1 MRDEIRVLGPLELI
15 GERGPLPLGA
25 PKERRL
31 LAALIA
37 EAGTTRSSDA
47 LANAIWGESPP
58 RSSPKL
64 LQVYVSKLRKRLP
77 PEAGIRTHG
86 SGYAL
91 ELQDGVLDA
100 TRFES
105 LLEDGR
111 EAARAGNA
119 ALAASILR
127 RALALWR
134 GHAYGE
140 LADEEFVRA
149 DAQRLDELRL
159 VAFEERLAAELAVG
173 RHAAVLA
180 ELHALADSYPLRE
193 RPQAQLMLAL
203 YRSGRQSEALD
214 RFAATRR
221 QLHDELGLEPG
232 SELRDLQRRILQHDP
247 TLAGA
252 TDAQE
257 ATRACM
263 PMPPNPLLGREH
275 ELTELGGLLGRD
287 EVRLVVLTGAGG
299 SGKTRL
305 ALEAARRSAGS
316 FANGA
321 AFVELAPVHDPQLIV
336 GEIFSSLGIEQV
348 GSEPLA
354 TLVATLRGRELL
366 LLLDNFEHLRNA
378 APMLVD
384 LLSQAPRLTLLV
396 TSRIV
401 LHVSGEHVYPVDP
414 LGEDAAVELFLER
427 ASEADVR
434 FVASD
439 EAEAA
444 IRSIC
449 RRLDGL
455 PLAIELAAGRIRTL
469 TPAELLGGLE
479 QRLPLLT
486 GGPRDLPARQQT
498 LRSTLDWSVDLLD
511 DLERRDLARLSVFA
525 GGCTV
530 EYAETV
536 CETTLERLSSLVDH
550 NLLVRAVTLHGSRY
564 SMLETIREHMSERL
578 AVSGEADAMGRRHA
592 ELMLAIVR
600 AAHLSEDDD
609 EPFDQSVA
617 LLERDDIRAALDWA
631 IEADV
636 ALGLELASELE
647 NFWGPHAPAEGVRRI
662 GDLLA
667 RGVDLPPLLRA
678 RALRNLAGAAHQ
690 LHAFDVA
697 DPAYEESLRI
707 CTELG
712 DARGAALVRM
722 RLVYRARERG
732 DADLALSLLDDLRR
746 DTKGEYQLIE
756 VQGALLRAYLA
767 FGDGRLEDAEA
778 LLDQSHELAS
788 GLRWAWWETIVGTA
802 RLAVALE
809 RGDLADAERH
819 GRSTLALEVEEEYG
833 LAALQTIT
841 GLARV
846 ALARDDLERAGL
858 LWGAIAEQV
867 GGMLGPRAVR
877 WRDELRAETRP
888 SFLAAVMRGRELE
901 LWDAAAVALA
911 EEASESANEAGRE
924 TAAEGTSSKKWAPP
938 CSGGTP

>member
-31 LAALIA
+31 LAALVA

-58 RSSPKL
+58 RSAPKL
-64 LQVYVSKLRKRLP
+64 LQVYVSKLRKHLP

-100 TRFES
+100 ARFES

-149 DAQRLDELRL
+149 EAQRLDELRL

-180 ELHALADSYPLRE
+180 ELRALADSYPLRE

-232 SELRDLQRRILQHDP
+232 AELRDLQRRILQHDP
-247 TLAGA
+247 TLSGA

-257 ATRACM
+257 ATRASM
-263 PMPPNPLLGREH
+263 PMPPNPLLGRER
-275 ELTELGGLLGRD
+275 ELAELGGLLGRD
-287 EVRLVVLTGAGG
+287 DVRLVVLTGAGG

-366 LLLDNFEHLRNA
+366 LLLDNFEQLRDA

-396 TSRIV
+396 TSRVV
-401 LHVSGEHVYPVDP
+401 LHVSGEHVYPVEP
-414 LGEDAAVELFLER
+414 LGEEAAVELFLER
-427 ASEADVR
+427 ASEADSR

-439 EAEAA
+439 DAQAA

-455 PLAIELAAGRIRTL
+455 PLAIELAAGRSRTL
-469 TPAELLGGLE
+469 TPTELLAGLE
-479 QRLPLLT
+479 RRLPLLT

-498 LRSTLDWSVDLLD
+498 LRATLEWSVDLLD
-511 DLERRDLARLSVFA
+511 DLERRDLARFSVFP
-525 GGCTV
+525 GRFTV
-530 EYAETV
+530 ESAEAV
-536 CETTLERLSSLVDH
+536 
-550 NLLVRAVTLHGSRY
+550 VRH
-564 SMLETIREHMSERL
+564 
-578 AVSGEADAMGRRHA
+578 DP
-592 ELMLAIVR
+592 R
-600 AAHLSEDDD
+600 A
-609 EPFDQSVA
+609 
-617 LLERDDIRAALDWA
+617 
-631 IEADV
+631 
-636 ALGLELASELE
+636 
-647 NFWGPHAPAEGVRRI
+647 
-662 GDLLA
+662 
-667 RGVDLPPLLRA
+667 
-678 RALRNLAGAAHQ
+678 
-690 LHAFDVA
+690 
-697 DPAYEESLRI
+697 
-707 CTELG
+707 
-712 DARGAALVRM
+712 
-722 RLVYRARERG
+722 
-732 DADLALSLLDDLRR
+732 SLLP
-746 DTKGEYQLIE
+746 
-756 VQGALLRAYLA
+756 
-767 FGDGRLEDAEA
+767 
-778 LLDQSHELAS
+778 AS
-788 GLRWAWWETIVGTA
+788 
-802 RLAVALE
+802 
-809 RGDLADAERH
+809 
-819 GRSTLALEVEEEYG
+819 
-833 LAALQTIT
+833 IT
-841 GLARV
+841 
-846 ALARDDLERAGL
+846 
-858 LWGAIAEQV
+858 
-867 GGMLGPRAVR
+867 
-877 WRDELRAETRP
+877 T
-888 SFLAAVMRGRELE
+888 
-901 LWDAAAVALA
+901 
-911 EEASESANEAGRE
+911 
-924 TAAEGTSSKKWAPP
+924 
-938 CSGGTP
+938 C